1 MIELRN
7 VTKRYSIHHGRSH
20 REVLKGVNLRVQA
33 GERWGI
39 LGRNGAGK
47 STLIRII
54 SGSDK
59 PHSGEV
65 IKTMSVSWPLA
76 FGGTFQG
83 SLTGK
88 DNVRLIARIY
98 DVDYRKTLDLV
109 EDFAELGAYLDEPV
123 KSYSSGMAS
132 RLAFAIS
139 MSIEF
144 DCFLIDEGM
153 SVGDHRFHQK
163 CNVELFEKRGDRAMI
178 IVAHQ
183 TDLIRNVCTHAAVLE
198 NGVLKTCE
206 TVEDA
211 IRLYESL

>member
-20 REVLKGVNLRVQA
+20 REVLKGVNLRVRA

-98 DVDYRKTLDLV
+98 NVDYRKTLDLV

-183 TDLIRNVCTHAAVLE
+183 TDLIRNVCSHAAVLE

-206 TVEDA
+206 TVENA
-211 IRLYESL
+211 IQIYESL